1 MDTACIIDGPEWWGD
16 PSTTPEG
23 RPVRLE
29 DAAERSGRREGAQAE
44 RAALEAA
51 VGALPPDCL
60 VLHTAGRGAGA
71 CAATFAA
78 RQRRPVSAWPAFP
91 GGDGVW
97 PRNRALTAAL
107 VGLRESGWAV
117 KALIFGPDHGVCPDQ
132 RELAD
137 LLRSH
142 AIPVRSI
149 VPYIAPPEEPEP
161 AADGAAEETEPVD

>member
-1 MDTACIIDGPEWWGD
+1 MTDTACIIDGPEWWGD

-23 RPVRLE
+23 RPVRLD
-29 DAAERSGRREGAQAE
+29 DASERSGRREQAQAE

-51 VGALPPDCL
+51 VAALPPDCL

-71 CAATFAA
+71 CAATVVS
-78 RQRRPVSAWPAFP
+78 RQSRPVSAWPAFP

-97 PRNRALTAAL
+97 PRNRALAAAA
-107 VGLRESGWAV
+107 VGLREGGWAV

-142 AIPVRSI
+142 RVPVRSI
-149 VPYIAPPEEPEP
+149 VPLAPESEPEP
-161 AADGAAEETEPVD
+161 AAVEEDSAVE